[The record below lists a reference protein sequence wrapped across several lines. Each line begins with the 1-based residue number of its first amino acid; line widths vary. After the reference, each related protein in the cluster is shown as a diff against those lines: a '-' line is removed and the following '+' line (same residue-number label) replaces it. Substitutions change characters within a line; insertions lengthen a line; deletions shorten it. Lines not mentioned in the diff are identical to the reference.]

1 MKKKLIQLLML
12 LVVAVS
18 VGSFVSCKDTN
29 EDLYNELRTK
39 YIQDNATLKEAFDA
53 QVAELE
59 DQIATYKE
67 ALDALE
73 EAFSGFKSCGC
84 DEDALKAL
92 INGLTEQIEG
102 INDQIATLTAGLEK
116 AATQE
121 QVNAINSTIA
131 ALKQQVDDMD
141 GALKALIAA
150 FNPLASE
157 FASYKTAQDI
167 LTNTVNDL
175 SAALEQVKNDL
186 AGVNQC
192 KCDYNYV
199 TNKLVELETKMS
211 AAEAQAKQAYDLATS
226 AVTKADEAKDIANGA
241 SSAANDA
248 KLTAQQA
255 KDAADAATTA
265 ATNATDAAQQAVTA
279 AALAQQAAEAA
290 GLTAGEAKQF
300 AQQAQENAN
309 TALQTANAANALATS
324 ANTLAQSALDKANEN
339 ATNIATLQENARI
352 VENLVNKNTE
362 DIAKNALDITD
373 LQGKVQKNIEDIAK
387 NAADIA
393 TNAQNIQTNAQ
404 NIQTNAN
411 EISAIK
417 TQLTTMSEATQAALD
432 RANAAYSY
440 ADANFRLISGIN
452 ATIEGLQGAYNVK
465 FSYLENT
472 TSTLTQ
478 NLQHLTE
485 VVGGNTTKIEGLQT
499 SVSSL
504 TSTVDRLTTKIDS
517 LGTVVSDLKAE
528 LAEVK
533 TTCEGLLD
541 KARLIAK
548 QEVDAAKAEILT
560 EVATR
565 LEEYVKKGDL
575 PDFEQFAT
583 KEQLK
588 DSIRNIV
595 QMVLTEVGKDRERIS
610 ANETAI
616 WYINEA
622 LKYLAGKFDNYYT
635 KETIDAL
642 LGQSKAEITLEL
654 INILNEEITNLKEE
668 INNEL
673 DDKINQILDD
683 GNYITEDDVEPI
695 VDQIIAGASSDDIQ
709 SLVELVTRVITLENT
724 TVKVEDYELDKQAIW
739 DQVNTN
745 TTDISDIKGQLE
757 TINSTL
763 ETIQNDITDLKDRM
777 DDVESRLDDVEDAI
791 DQLNEDIAAIQNALA
806 KQVTGIIVQGT
817 FNPMFGSFSIPAN
830 IQTNALIA
838 FYGVPFR
845 DVEFPTDDDQNYVR
859 KEEVLTAKDMEMLGD
874 VEIFEAPANLPILNE
889 EGNAGK
895 VYMTINPNTA
905 DLEGLKLSLV
915 NTLDEESPI
924 KLSPI
929 RKCNEKLQFGY
940 TRADNGFYVAD
951 AFVTP
956 QTVMEEDNG
965 LALTRDD
972 ITALYHE
979 VHAQMV
985 NIGDNF
991 FTPGRQSDLGKL
1003 ATSVYQVISSLKADR
1018 NGLKCTTTTDDGKE
1032 RSVYSEYNLAATF
1045 YKPLNLAWGKDFNYV
1060 TMPGYEAFEEILNG
1074 IAATLKENLDVS
1086 TATGVI
1092 QQIAN
1097 ELKIEELKFI
1107 GLTEDFIAK
1116 FEARVSSITLNGVG
1130 YVIKAPGTGN
1140 FEVKFDKN
1148 LTAGGSPVAVPEAV
1162 AFDDE
1167 NITEKR
1173 ATLIVFGDIVDG
1185 LKLKILV
1192 PARGGDDKVEAYASL
1207 VFDDSYAT
1215 AQLIDGM
1222 ITLNVGTE
1230 TYALAAYTGS
1240 NLAITSDCVDF
1251 VILKD
1256 CVGRDGSINLPVVL
1270 EFTDDVRALLS
1281 EQEGIL
1287 DKIVQELNDNL
1298 DRINNYSGNAWIDSF
1313 MEEYLWKYLNQ
1324 INNDYCFFFNSINRR
1339 FGPFLVASNKGKGFK
1354 RLSFYKEY
1362 PTKMAK
1368 QDLQLHPTT
1377 KNLELIV
1384 PLARKHVAITNV
1396 FKGSASAQGGDADCK
1411 AKLQAAN
1418 TGQLNTVVDGTV
1430 RKIDVTG
1437 MVPGYVY
1444 EVAYSILD
1452 FDGNISTIKSYITV
1466 E

>member
-175 SAALEQVKNDL
+175 SDALEQVKNDL

-192 KCDYNYV
+192 QCDYNYV
-199 TNKLVELETKMS
+199 TSKLVELETKMS

-241 SSAANDA
+241 SSAANEA

-432 RANAAYSY
+432 RANEAY
-440 ADANFRLISGIN
+440 AKAEANYSLISGIN
-452 ATIEGLQGAYNVK
+452 ETIAGMKGTYDEK
-465 FSYLENT
+465 FRNLENT
-472 TSTLTQ
+472 TSTLTE

-485 VVGGNTTKIEGLQT
+485 VVGSNTAKIEGLQT
-499 SVSSL
+499 SVTSL
-504 TSTVDRLTTKIDS
+504 TNTVDRLTTKIDS

-548 QEVDAAKAEILT
+548 EEVDAAKAEILT

-595 QMVLTEVGKDRERIS
+595 QRVLTEVGKDRERIS

-654 INILNEEITNLKEE
+654 IKILNEEITNLKEE

-838 FYGVPFR
+838 FYGVPFK